1 MAAPPP
7 SLLDR
12 RLLFVTG
19 KGGVGKSTVAAALA
33 TLSASSGRRTLLC
46 EVDAKGD
53 LAHFFEAPELRF
65 APREVQD
72 GLWAMAMDTEESL
85 REYLRINLRLPVIA
99 RLGPLAHT
107 FDFVASA
114 APGVREILTVG
125 KLAYEVREE
134 NYDLVVVDASA
145 TGHILGQLSAPRA
158 IAELVQVGLIREQT
172 GWMQDILGDPELTGV
187 LIVTLA
193 EEMPVAETLELTAAL
208 GPRTGVDL
216 AAVVVNRVLPELFAR
231 AEEEVFEQLETP
243 ERRRELSDAIGHDV
257 DSVLA
262 GARLA
267 VGLRRGRAE
276 HLERLRTDLDPA
288 IPMLYLPELFT
299 RSHGIR
305 TTRQVAEALG
315 EELGG

>member
-1 MAAPPP
+1 
-7 SLLDR
+7 LDR

-33 TLSASSGRRTLLC
+33 VLSASRGRRTLLC

-53 LAHFFEAPELRF
+53 LAHFFEVPSLAF
-65 APREVQD
+65 APRQIQPD
-72 GLWAMAMDTEESL
+72 LWAMAMDTEESL

-125 KLAYEVREE
+125 KFAYEVRED

-145 TGHILGQLSAPRA
+145 TGHIIGQLSAPQA

-172 GWMQDILGDPELTGV
+172 GWMQDILGDPVLTGV
-187 LIVTLA
+187 LIVTLP

-208 GPRTGVDL
+208 RPKTGVDP

-231 AEEEVFEQLETP
+231 AEEEVFAELDTP
-243 ERRRELSDAIGHDV
+243 ARQAALSDAIGHDIG
-257 DSVLA
+257 SVMD

-276 HLERLRTDLDPA
+276 HLERLRNELDPS

-299 RSHGIR
+299 RTHGIR
-305 TTRQVAEALG
+305 TTRQVAEALSD
-315 EELGG
+315 EIGG